1 MPEPPTPPRS
11 YPTPP
16 PPKPGESPTVVP
28 PVPGESAQAPA
39 SHASEPANVEHAP
52 VLADHGPVP
61 KMQEFGG
68 KRRLPPLAPILIALA
83 AVAIVVAVVS
93 FTTRAKPAAGGA
105 ITKIAAADQQ
115 GNTMAAV
122 QVKIDNKIEKKIWIK
137 DVSSEL
143 ETADGR
149 KYPDHAAPAV
159 DAGRYLEA
167 FPALRE
173 AQSNAEPLREEL
185 TVAPGASYTGFA
197 VFSFPV
203 NKEVFDAR
211 KSLTVRIELYDQA
224 PLVIKQ

>member
-16 PPKPGESPTVVP
+16 PPKPG
-28 PVPGESAQAPA
+28 
-39 SHASEPANVEHAP
+39 ASEPANAGQVP
-52 VLADHGPVP
+52 LANHGPVP
-61 KMQEFGG
+61 EMQEFGG
-68 KRRLPPLAPILIALA
+68 KRGLPPLAPILIAVA

-93 FTTRAKPAAGGA
+93 FSTRAKPVAGGA

-137 DVSSEL
+137 EISSEL

-149 KYPDHAAPAV
+149 KYTDHAAPAV
-159 DAGRYLEA
+159 DAGRYLDA

-173 AQSNAEPLREEL
+173 AQSNAEALREEL
-185 TVAPGASYTGFA
+185 IIPSGASYTGFA

-203 NKEVFDAR
+203 NKDVFDGR
-211 KSLTVRIELYDQA
+211 KSLTVRIGLYDQA
-224 PLVIKQ
+224 ALVIKQ